1 MKWQDLFE
9 EHILSRG
16 FEYYNSGEIEKISK
30 QKNIIK
36 STITGNQSYHVSID
50 LNNIS
55 SMQCTCPHS
64 QNGFYCKHMAAV
76 LFALEYEDIV
86 EETIDDL
93 KKVDID
99 TLICSTP
106 KEDMN
111 IFLKDIISN
120 DIHLMNRFI
129 VMISKEGE
137 ILDKSSFQS
146 EIDDIFNEYS
156 QLKSIDFKEYYEL
169 SQNIEDYFKNIINP
183 LLEKKD
189 NRLSFSLLTYIFQ
202 KINYLY
208 KFSHNENLVEIA
220 VECIKK
226 WKYIINISHI
236 SLKKQILHWIYRQSK
251 NITEPFYTYF
261 IDLLLDDFRDDEF
274 VEDLKKMRFS
284 IIHRYINENKY
295 ENAISLIKDSQ
306 KTYIHDKSLTK
317 EYSLILL
324 HIYKLLDNKGAYKG
338 ELWNMLII
346 YDNAEFKH
354 YMLLKQQY
362 SSHDWLEKRKLIIL
376 KNTSIDKKE
385 IYYEEKQYHHLIE
398 LVIND
403 PGLESL
409 MKYENDL
416 KLYYSQEL
424 LQKYK
429 KEIIKASYTTKEEFD
444 NLLKKIKQY
453 KEGQKVI
460 QDILKQI
467 KM

>member
-1 MKWQDLFE
+1 M
-9 EHILSRG
+9 
-16 FEYYNSGEIEKISK
+16 
-30 QKNIIK
+30 
-36 STITGNQSYHVSID
+36 
-50 LNNIS
+50 
-55 SMQCTCPHS
+55 
-64 QNGFYCKHMAAV
+64 
-76 LFALEYEDIV
+76 
-86 EETIDDL
+86 
-93 KKVDID
+93 
-99 TLICSTP
+99 
-106 KEDMN
+106 
-111 IFLKDIISN
+111 
-120 DIHLMNRFI
+120 
-129 VMISKEGE
+129 
-137 ILDKSSFQS
+137 
-146 EIDDIFNEYS
+146 
-156 QLKSIDFKEYYEL
+156 
-169 SQNIEDYFKNIINP
+169 
-183 LLEKKD
+183 
-189 NRLSFSLLTYIFQ
+189 
-202 KINYLY
+202 
-208 KFSHNENLVEIA
+208 
-220 VECIKK
+220 
-226 WKYIINISHI
+226 
-236 SLKKQILHWIYRQSK
+236 
-251 NITEPFYTYF
+251 
-261 IDLLLDDFRDDEF
+261 DDFRDDEF